1 MTHHDDLRSA
11 IGSADLPVIALVG
24 RPNVGKST
32 FLAHASGRFA
42 ETANAPGTT
51 VGLEVRRV
59 AHRGREALIVD
70 LPGTVSLLDES
81 DGIAPFWQLLLS
93 ARPDAIL
100 VVADAGDLAR
110 HLPLALACRDTG
122 LPIVLAAN
130 MTDDARRAGVVLD
143 TGRLSQLL
151 AAPVHETVARTG
163 EGVDDAVGD
172 AVRLAVD
179 TKAARSRGVRPRL
192 AEPAGIYPPLLE
204 RQLAETA
211 RYIARASSL
220 GAAVYDPRGLKA
232 LVDGRAIGGLGA
244 ASIELAD
251 ALEAPRWAVSA
262 RWAAQVERRIL
273 VPSSFRERLA
283 RGLVAPWPGL
293 PIFVAVTVLSFV
305 AMMIAGSAL
314 SAVLNVAW
322 AATASPALATA
333 IPAVVPWAPIAGAL
347 TWTLDGGVIAMLS
360 VGIPYVLTFYLVLA
374 ALEDSG
380 YLTSAAVLADRFFN
394 LLGLPGRAAIPL
406 LAATGCNVPA
416 IYGTRVLATRR
427 ERLLAA
433 FLITMTPCSARS
445 AVVIA
450 ALAPFAGPWVALGAF
465 AAIGTIT
472 VAAGLAANALV
483 PGRQPASVMELA
495 PLRMPL
501 ARQVSRKAWGRFRA
515 FITTAAP
522 LMLIGSFVLGLAYE
536 GGLIRPVERAIGP
549 FVSGWLGLPP
559 VVGIALVFAFLRKEL
574 ALQLLV
580 VLAVAEIGA
589 GATSIGS
596 FLSPAQ
602 LFVYAV
608 ITAVSV
614 PCVATLATLIGEFGR
629 RAALLMTAGT
639 LGIAL
644 LAGGLIARMLGVA

>member
-1 MTHHDDLRSA
+1 MASLPS
-11 IGSADLPVIALVG
+11 GSCC
-24 RPNVGKST
+24 S
-32 FLAHASGRFA
+32 
-42 ETANAPGTT
+42 
-51 VGLEVRRV
+51 
-59 AHRGREALIVD
+59 
-70 LPGTVSLLDES
+70 
-81 DGIAPFWQLLLS
+81 S

-122 LPIVLAAN
+122 LPIVFAAN
-130 MTDDARRAGVVLD
+130 LADDARRAGVILD

-151 AAPVHETVARTG
+151 AAPVHATVARSG

-179 TKAARSRGVRPRL
+179 TKVARSEGTHLRL
-192 AEPAGIYPPLLE
+192 AQPAGIYPPLLE
-204 RQLAETA
+204 RSLAETA
-211 RYIARASSL
+211 RHFARASSL

-232 LVDGRAIGGLGA
+232 LVDGRAVGGMGA

-262 RWAAQVERRIL
+262 RWAAQVERHTL
-273 VPSSFRERLA
+273 VPISLRERLA
-283 RGLVAPWPGL
+283 RLLVTPWPGL
-293 PIFVAVTVLSFV
+293 PIFVAVTVLSFL
-305 AMMIAGSAL
+305 AMMVVGGVL
-314 SAVLNVAW
+314 STVLNAAW
-322 AATASPALATA
+322 AATASPVLAA
-333 IPAVVPWAPIAGAL
+333 VIPAVVPWAPVAGAMS
-347 TWTLDGGVIAMLS
+347 WALDGGVIAMLS
-360 VGIPYVLTFYLVLA
+360 VGIPYVLVFYLVLA
-374 ALEDSG
+374 VLEDSG

-416 IYGTRVLATRR
+416 IYGTRVLGTRR

-465 AAIGTIT
+465 ATIAAIT
-472 VAAGLAANALV
+472 VGAGLAANALV

-501 ARQVSRKAWGRFRA
+501 AGQVSRKAWGRFRS
-515 FITTAAP
+515 FVTTAAP
-522 LMLIGSFVLGLAYE
+522 LMLIGSFLLGLAWE
-536 GGLIRPVERAIGP
+536 GGLIRPVESAIGP
-549 FVSGWLGLPP
+549 FVTGWLGLPP

-589 GATSIGS
+589 GAASIGS

-602 LFVYAV
+602 LFVYAI
-608 ITAVSV
+608 ITAVSI

-644 LAGGLIARMLGVA
+644 LAGGLIARLLGIA